1 MVRVEELRQ
10 ATADLTASALLHH
23 LLLEAFP
30 RQCVVTSS
38 LRARSVVVLTMTA
51 EIDRSVP
58 VVFCHAPY
66 VYPQSVEYR
75 ALITRRLGLMDV
87 RDPGPGETDIRPDD
101 QDHYEE
107 LQSDIWGG
115 GTIETKVHLNR
126 SLAGFECWISAAY
139 HAPYPKAPTP
149 RLTQDGRMLRV
160 DPLSGWSR
168 EEAHD
173 YLAQHDLPLHPRVD
187 PPTYHY

>member
-1 MVRVEELRQ
+1 MLRVEELQ
-10 ATADLTASALLHH
+10 GETAELTASALLRH
-23 LLLEAFP
+23 LLIDVFP
-30 RQCVVTSS
+30 RQCIVTSS
-38 LRARSVVVLTMTA
+38 LRARSVAVLMMTA
-51 EIDRSVP
+51 EIDRAVP
-58 VVFCHAPY
+58 VIFCHAPY
-66 VYPQSVEYR
+66 VYPQSVQYR
-75 ALITRRLGLMDV
+75 AQIVRRLGLTDI
-87 RDPGPGETDIRPDD
+87 RDPGPDEADMAPND

-107 LQSDIWGG
+107 LLSDIWGG

-149 RLTQDGRMLRV
+149 RLIQEGRMLRV

-168 EEAHD
+168 EETHE
-173 YLAQHDLPLHPRVD
+173 YLARHDLPLHPRVD